1 MCSLS
6 LEVETGSY
14 HHQKPHLV
22 VELVNHAV
30 MGPLVILLKMVTDPY
45 RNVEYMYMW
54 LFQAASEV
62 LVSSLDPP
70 STL

>member
-6 LEVETGSY
+6 HWRWRQGVTN
-14 HHQKPHLV
+14 HQKPHLV

-30 MGPLVILLKMVTDPY
+30 MGPLLILFKMVTDPY

-62 LVSSLDPP
+62 HE
-70 STL
+70 